1 LRRLILIGAAGS
13 RKDVMSRADFSRLPA
28 DGRADESAGQP
39 VPGDS
44 AKVAK
49 DIGMVALDLAK
60 QARAAGL
67 TTIGYLLETVA
78 LEAGA
83 EAATRQWPADISER

>member
-1 LRRLILIGAAGS
+1 
-13 RKDVMSRADFSRLPA
+13 MSRADFSRLPA
-28 DGRADESAGQP
+28 DGPADESAGQP

-49 DIGMVALDLAK
+49 DIGMVTLDLAK

-67 TTIGYLLETVA
+67 TTIGYLLESVA

-83 EAATRQWPADISER
+83 EAATRQWPADVSER